1 MLQEGAFTDQFII
14 RQLVFANSAAY
25 AYTEIRV
32 DQHTALFGRNNLGKT
47 SMLNALKLFLL
58 PEENFNRCEK
68 KFGFASSKGDK
79 YSGSKSFDYYFPN
92 DNSFIILEAENV
104 HGKFCLVLH
113 QGNKQ
118 FSYGR
123 LAVPCEFEKIR
134 SLFWDFTS
142 HENERMGAPNEQLS
156 LKFIVSALRQFGAEQ
171 IGDVKTLKERLFSEK
186 ALDPKL
192 GRFCLLPLKQGGTAR
207 ELEAWRQLI
216 HLAFDISAR
225 DESTLP
231 NAVATIIEGEKQRSA
246 EQVSVDFDQILQA
259 YNDLK
264 QEGDRL
270 QNYQNHLS
278 DWQNFDQTYL
288 QYGNDSR
295 RAAQL
300 YLNLVSSLDERA
312 DKLEK
317 DAQDACKKYGQKN
330 TDFESNRQNYLN
342 VDADLKKLI
351 GGKKQLLSLQK
362 PLQAQLSRIVK
373 VRAEFHDSMD
383 LNQIVSTLQEH
394 YNGLDEEINSLR
406 DKAKL
411 QLRLE
416 GLIKRKNQLALQEQ
430 NLTSLLED
438 QGQSLLEQL
447 DSHSA
452 SVLKHLNENFS
463 LLKVSPSESQLLAI
477 EQFTSLF
484 SKNVN
489 VLEMLGQT
497 FSEKAFS
504 AFDPE
509 KNRQELEAELNHVQ
523 RQRKKT
529 QSELQELNELDKQP
543 AAVLQQTI
551 ALKERALSETKNDI
565 ELVRAFPTLNQQ
577 ADDYKNRLIEIET
590 QESELTSRHKQLVQ
604 LSDDLSKELKA
615 AEKSVQIVKE
625 MQAEINKHRV
635 DLGSIKDT
643 HAPVIDQW
651 KERLQPEAMDVTEK
665 SVNLLR
671 EQTQN
676 LRELGDSMREGMA
689 KLLRANLLEDDNG
702 AGYLQLNFGQ
712 LRSYR
717 DLFDR
722 EFSTLDVRSLNYRDR
737 VRSHNKETS
746 IKMDELRGA
755 ARQIQTFSAE
765 INQQFE
771 GFKVSNLDQIQV
783 AFRLH
788 PRFEQLLNDL
798 KKVNFHSE
806 ELHDARLY
814 NRLNDFCDEFFK
826 KVTNSSPT
834 LRMEQIIQKVS
845 YRYKLEGQ
853 EGFDNKEQ
861 SNGTT
866 SMVNCLL
873 LSILLKRLLRS
884 DAQICI
890 PLVMDEMGSLDR
902 ENLQT
907 AARIAQKKGFVLFG
921 ASPDISSEIVQAV
934 KNYVNLGSFRAT
946 DSSYSE
952 KRRVIYHT
960 FSERLYEEA
969 VTRTPD
975 ISEHETLPA

>member
-14 RQLVFANSAAY
+14 RQLIFVNSAAY

-79 YSGSKSFDYYFPN
+79 YTGPKSFDYYFPE
-92 DNSFIILEAENV
+92 DSSFIILEAENV
-104 HGKFCLVLH
+104 HGTFCLVLH

-123 LAVPCEFEKIR
+123 LAVPCEFEQIR
-134 SLFWDFTS
+134 SLFWNFTS
-142 HENERMGAPNEQLS
+142 HKNERMGAPNEQLS
-156 LKFIVSALRQFGAEQ
+156 LKFVMSALKQLGAEQ

-225 DESTLP
+225 DENTLP
-231 NAVATIIEGEKQRSA
+231 NAVATIIEGEKQREA
-246 EQVSVDFDQILQA
+246 EQVSVDFDLILQA
-259 YNDLK
+259 YNKLK

-270 QNYQNHLS
+270 QNFKNHLS
-278 DWQNFDQTYL
+278 DWENFDKNYL
-288 QYGNDSR
+288 QYGSDSK

-300 YLNLVSSLDERA
+300 YINLVSSLSAREE
-312 DKLEK
+312 KLEK
-317 DAQDACKKYGQKN
+317 DAKLANQQHELKKS
-330 TDFESNRQNYLN
+330 DFELNREKYLA
-342 VDADLKKLI
+342 VDAKLKILK
-351 GGKKQLLSLQK
+351 GGKKEIEPRHRGLLGQLT
-362 PLQAQLSRIVK
+362 RIVK
-373 VRAEFHDSMD
+373 IRAEYPEEFDHDQIISALQGYYTD
-383 LNQIVSTLQEH
+383 LKDDI
-394 YNGLDEEINSLR
+394 GSLR

-411 QLRLE
+411 QQRME
-416 GLIKRKNQLALQEQ
+416 GLIKRNNQLADQEQ
-430 NLTSLLED
+430 NLIALLEE

-452 SVLKHLNENFS
+452 SVLKHLNESFS
-463 LLKVSPSESQLLAI
+463 QLRIKPSELQLRTI
-477 EQFTSLF
+477 EQFTNLF
-484 SKNVN
+484 SVN
-489 VLEMLGQT
+489 ENLLEMLGKPL
-497 FSEKAFS
+497 SEKIFS
-504 AFDPE
+504 VFDPD
-509 KNRQELEAELNHVQ
+509 KNRQELEAELKHVRKQ
-523 RQRKKT
+523 RRNV
-529 QSELQELNELDKQP
+529 QSELQELNKLDKQP
-543 AAVLQQTI
+543 AAVIQQHI
-551 ALKERALSETKNDI
+551 AGKEKELSEAKNDI
-565 ELVRAFPTLNQQ
+565 ELVKAYPTLLQQ
-577 ADDYKNRLIEIET
+577 TDACVKRLGEITEEENRLTAEHET
-590 QESELTSRHKQLVQ
+590 LVQ
-604 LSDDLSKELKA
+604 LSDDLSKEVTA
-615 AEKSVQIVKE
+615 AEKNLRIVKNQ
-625 MQAEINKHRV
+625 QAEITQHKSTLN
-635 DLGSIKDT
+635 SIKDT

-651 KERLQPEAMDVTEK
+651 KAQLQPEEMDITEK
-665 SVNLLR
+665 AISLLR

-676 LRELGDSMREGMA
+676 LRELGDAMREGMA
-689 KLLRANLLEDDNG
+689 KLLRANLLEDDDG
-702 AGYLQLNFGQ
+702 AGFLHLNFGQ
-712 LRSYR
+712 LRTYR

-722 EFSTLDVRSLNYRDR
+722 EFSTLDMRSLNYRDR

-771 GFKVSNLDQIQV
+771 GFKVSNLEQIQV

-788 PRFEQLLNDL
+788 PRFEQLLKDL
-798 KKVNFHSE
+798 EKVNFHSE

-834 LRMEQIIQKVS
+834 LSMEQIIQKVS

-853 EGFDNKEQ
+853 EGFDSKEQ

-907 AARIAQKKGFVLFG
+907 AARIAQTRGFVLFG

-934 KNYVNLGSFRAT
+934 KNYVNLGSFKAT

-960 FSERLYEEA
+960 FSERLFEEA
-969 VTRTPD
+969 VPG
-975 ISEHETLPA
+975 

>member
-14 RQLVFANSAAY
+14 RQLIFVNSAAY

-58 PEENFNRCEK
+58 PEENFNGCKK

-79 YSGSKSFDYYFPN
+79 FEGPESFSYYFPS

-142 HENERMGAPNEQLS
+142 HENERMGAPNGQLS
-156 LKFIVSALRQFGAEQ
+156 LKFVVSALKQFGAEQ

-192 GRFCLLPLKQGGTAR
+192 GRFCLLPLKQGGTVR

-216 HLAFDISAR
+216 HLAFDISAK
-225 DESTLP
+225 DECTLP

-270 QNYQNHLS
+270 QNFQNHLS
-278 DWQNFDQTYL
+278 DWHQFDQTYQ
-288 QYGNDSR
+288 QYGNDSK

-300 YLNLVSSLDERA
+300 YLNLVSSLDVCA

-317 DAQDACKKYGQKN
+317 DALDTSKQYDKKKR
-330 TDFESNRQNYLN
+330 DFESNRQEYLK
-342 VDADLKKLI
+342 VDTDLKKI
-351 GGKKQLLSLQK
+351 VGGKKQVLSLQK

-373 VRAEFHDSMD
+373 IRAEFHDSFD
-383 LNQIVSTLQEH
+383 LNQIVSALQEH
-394 YNGLDEEINSLR
+394 YDGLDEEIHSLR
-406 DKAKL
+406 DRAKL
-411 QLRLE
+411 QQRLE
-416 GLIKRKNQLALQEQ
+416 GLIRRINQLEHQEQ
-430 NLTSLLED
+430 NLTSLLEG
-438 QGQSLLEQL
+438 QSQSLLDQL

-463 LLKVSPSESQLLAI
+463 RLKVTPSESQLLAI

-484 SKNVN
+484 SRNES
-489 VLEMLGQT
+489 VLEMFGQT
-497 FSEKAFS
+497 FSENVFS
-504 AFDPE
+504 IFDPD
-509 KNRQELEAELNHVQ
+509 KNRQDLESELNHVQ
-523 RQRKKT
+523 RQRKQA
-529 QSELQELNELDKQP
+529 QSELQKLNELDKQP
-543 AAVLQQTI
+543 ATVLQQTI
-551 ALKERALSETKNDI
+551 ASKEKELKETRSYI
-565 ELVRAFPTLNQQ
+565 ELAKAFPTLNQQ
-577 ADDYKNRLIEIET
+577 AEDYKNRLIEIEA
-590 QESELTSRHKQLVQ
+590 QESDLTARHKQLVQ
-604 LSDDLSKELKA
+604 LSDELSKELKA
-615 AEKSVQIVKE
+615 AEKNVQVVKE
-625 MQAEINKHRV
+625 LQAEINKHRV
-635 DLGSIKDT
+635 DLGAIKDT

-651 KERLQPEAMDVTEK
+651 KQRLQSETMDVTDK

-702 AGYLQLNFGQ
+702 AGFLQLNFGQ

-755 ARQIQTFSAE
+755 ARQIKTFSAE
-765 INQQFE
+765 INQQFK
-771 GFKVSNLDQIQV
+771 GFKVSNLDQIEV
-783 AFRLH
+783 AFSLH

-798 KKVNFHSE
+798 EKVNFHSE

-826 KVTNSSPT
+826 KVTSSTPT

-853 EGFDNKEQ
+853 EGFDSKEQ
-861 SNGTT
+861 SNGTS

-907 AARIAQKKGFVLFG
+907 AARIAQTKGFVLFG

-934 KNYVNLGSFRAT
+934 KNYVNLGSFKAT

-960 FSERLYEEA
+960 FSERLYEETA
-969 VTRTPD
+969 TRAPD
-975 ISEHETLPA
+975 TSEHETLPA

>member
-14 RQLVFANSAAY
+14 RQLIFVNSAAY

-79 YSGSKSFDYYFPN
+79 YSGSKSFEYYFPS

-104 HGKFCLVLH
+104 HGTFCLVLH
-113 QGNKQ
+113 QGTKQ

-134 SLFWDFTS
+134 SFFWDFTS
-142 HENERMGAPNEQLS
+142 PENERMGAPNELLS
-156 LKFIVSALRQFGAEQ
+156 LKTVVGMLKQLGAEQ

-231 NAVATIIEGEKQRSA
+231 NAVATIIEGEKQRHA
-246 EQVSVDFDQILQA
+246 EQVAVDFDQILQA
-259 YNDLK
+259 YNELK
-264 QEGDRL
+264 LEGDRL

-278 DWQNFDQTYL
+278 DWQDFDQRYQ
-288 QYGNDSR
+288 QYGNESK

-300 YLNLVSSLDERA
+300 YLNLVSSLSSRSEQ
-312 DKLEK
+312 LEK
-317 DAQDACKKYGQKN
+317 DFVSADQQHELKKSA
-330 TDFESNRQNYLN
+330 FESNRTKHLD
-342 VDADLKKLI
+342 VDARLKTLNGSRKEINPRYKTLVAQLNRIAKIRAEYPEEFEYDQIILSLKNYSSDLDKEISSLLGAATRQQRLEELI
-351 GGKKQLLSLQK
+351 KQGKQL
-362 PLQAQLSRIVK
+362 ADR
-373 VRAEFHDSMD
+373 
-383 LNQIVSTLQEH
+383 
-394 YNGLDEEINSLR
+394 
-406 DKAKL
+406 
-411 QLRLE
+411 
-416 GLIKRKNQLALQEQ
+416 EQ
-430 NLTSLLED
+430 NLTTLLED
-438 QGQSLLEQL
+438 QSQSLLDQL
-447 DSHSA
+447 DAHSA
-452 SVLKHLNENFS
+452 SVLTNLNENFAK
-463 LLKVSPSESQLLAI
+463 LRVSPSSSQLQVI
-477 EQFTSLF
+477 EQFTNLF
-484 SKNVN
+484 SVN
-489 VLEMLGQT
+489 ENLLEILGQKL
-497 FSEKAFS
+497 SLEAFTV
-504 AFDPE
+504 FDPD
-509 KNRQELEAELNHVQ
+509 KNRQELQAELTHVQ
-523 RQRKKT
+523 RKRAGV
-529 QSELQELNELDKQP
+529 QSDLQELNELDKQP
-543 AAVLQQTI
+543 AAVIQQHIATKRKELEEAKKDMELVKAYSTLQQQTG
-551 ALKERALSETKNDI
+551 ECETRLSE
-565 ELVRAFPTLNQQ
+565 LN
-577 ADDYKNRLIEIET
+577 AEEERLNA
-590 QESELTSRHKQLVQ
+590 ESKQLIK
-604 LSDDLSKELKA
+604 LIDNLSKEVNA
-615 AEKSVQIVKE
+615 AEKSLNIVKAQQTSVIQQE
-625 MQAEINKHRV
+625 SA
-635 DLGSIKDT
+635 LSSIKDT

-651 KERLQPEAMDVTEK
+651 KGRLQPEEMDVTDEAV
-665 SVNLLR
+665 SLLR
-671 EQTQN
+671 EQTQR
-676 LRELGDSMREGMA
+676 LRELGESMRAGMA
-689 KLLRANLLEDDNG
+689 KLLKANLLEDDDG

-712 LRSYR
+712 LRTYR
-717 DLFDR
+717 DLFYR
-722 EFSTLDVRSLNYRDR
+722 EFSTLDVRLLSYRDN
-737 VRSHNKETS
+737 VRAHNKETS

-755 ARQIQTFSAE
+755 ARQIQTFGSE

-771 GFKVSNLDQIQV
+771 GFKVSNLEQIKV
-783 AFRLH
+783 AFSLH
-788 PRFEQLLNDL
+788 PRFEQLLKDL
-798 KKVNFHSE
+798 EKVNFHSE

-814 NRLNDFCDEFFK
+814 NRLNDFCNEFFK
-826 KVTNSSPT
+826 KVTNSAPT

-845 YRYKLEGQ
+845 YSYKLEGQ
-853 EGFDNKEQ
+853 DRFDSKEQ

-907 AARIAQKKGFVLFG
+907 ATKIAQTKGFVLFG

-960 FSERLYEEA
+960 FSERLFEDVA
-969 VTRTPD
+969 SKASN
-975 ISEHETLPA
+975 SEGSGDQSA